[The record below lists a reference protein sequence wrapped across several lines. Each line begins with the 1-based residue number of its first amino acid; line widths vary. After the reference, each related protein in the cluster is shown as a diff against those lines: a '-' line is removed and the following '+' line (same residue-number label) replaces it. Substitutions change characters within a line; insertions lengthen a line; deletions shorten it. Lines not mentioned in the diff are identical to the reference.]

1 MKKNDTLRLAL
12 AATFLALGYLR
23 PFLTGNNRQ
32 LGSLLSLMHIPVLLC
47 GFICG
52 WPYGLAVGFMTPLL
66 RSLMIGMPMML
77 PAALAMAFELAAYGA
92 LSGILHAK
100 LPKTSFF
107 LFISLLVSMLLGRPV
122 WGIASLLIYRV
133 MGDPFTLEIFWA
145 AAFATPWP
153 GILLHLV
160 LIPAVLLSL
169 RKARLLPLKG

>member
-1 MKKNDTLRLAL
+1 MKKNDPLRLVL
-12 AATFLALGYLR
+12 AAAFLALGFLL

-52 WPYGLAVGFMTPLL
+52 WPYGLAVGLMAPLL
-66 RSLMIGMPMML
+66 RSLLIGMPLMI
-77 PAALAMAFELAAYGA
+77 PVALAMAFELAAYGA

-100 LPKTSFF
+100 LPKTTFF
-107 LFISLLVSMLLGRPV
+107 LFLSLVVSMLLGRVV

-133 MGDPFTLEIFWA
+133 MGNPFTLGMFWG

-153 GILLHLV
+153 GILLQLV

-169 RKARLLPLKG
+169 KKARLIPLKG